1 MNNSI
6 QAFEDHVLKE
16 LLDLDQLEIK
26 TYMTVLQYPKITF
39 MMLAKKCEIDRSKIY
54 RVVSKFESLGLV
66 EEVGGNPL
74 KIIAVEPEFAIKKI
88 IERKIMK
95 IQQIDKNL
103 DYVMKDLKELFNESK
118 DFTSP
123 RFAVI
128 QGTENV
134 YSRIT
139 NMIPRCKLFCD
150 LIIPFNE
157 LQIQY
162 FYKLPDVIEAAK
174 IPIRIITNVKSKV
187 EMNFAK
193 QMKNCEIRFNKNMKG
208 RMINTDIGSITEL
221 RMPIRKYHY
230 KTEMNNTNL
239 VTNADY
245 TTEILKVYFSTL
257 WKKSRVDH
265 R

>member
-1 MNNSI
+1 MSESK
-6 QAFEDHVLKE
+6 QAFEDHVLKS
-16 LLDLDQLEIK
+16 LLDLDTLEIK
-26 TYMTVLQYPKITF
+26 SYMTVLQYPKITF

-74 KIIAVEPEFAIKKI
+74 KIIAIEPEYAIRKNL
-88 IERKIMK
+88 ERKKMK
-95 IQQIDKNL
+95 LEQIEKNL
-103 DYVMKDLKELFNESK
+103 DYAMKDLKELFNESK

-139 NMIPRCKLFCD
+139 NLIPKAKLFCD
-150 LIIPFNE
+150 MVLPFNE
-157 LQIQY
+157 LRIQY
-162 FYKLPDVIEAAK
+162 FYKLPDVIEKAK
-174 IPIRIITNVKSKV
+174 IPVRIITNVKSKV

-193 QMKNCEIRFNKNMKG
+193 QIKNCDIRFNKNIKA
-208 RMINTDIGSITEL
+208 RMINTDIGSIVEL

-239 VTNADY
+239 VTNADHS
-245 TTEILKVYFSTL
+245 TEINKVYFDAL